1 MLRGIGFPTNTKLNT
16 SYPRHN
22 RELPGPCY
30 KTDDTTLVRFQSYYS
45 VTTASF
51 KKASFLKGH
60 IWLSLSGFKF
70 FSPPNRGS
78 FQHSLK
84 VLNTLSVLRCIQDQV
99 LMPPKFKRN
108 IQCIL
113 LKNKNKSS
121 NTHTYGT
128 ITLYGA
134 TIPSQLQLSTRR
146 LKSSLKHHISTYL
159 TVRDSV
165 CPVSFSL
172 AVTNDI
178 AYCFLFLHLLRC
190 FNSVGS
196 QSSTDQTAKTV
207 QEVPL
212 GNLGI
217 KGCLLLP
224 QAYRS
229 LPRPSQATQAQLSP
243 RQYKQQYFHKK
254 IIILKLIN
262 LVK

>member
-1 MLRGIGFPTNTKLNT
+1 
-16 SYPRHN
+16 
-22 RELPGPCY
+22 
-30 KTDDTTLVRFQSYYS
+30 
-45 VTTASF
+45 
-51 KKASFLKGH
+51 
-60 IWLSLSGFKF
+60 
-70 FSPPNRGS
+70 
-78 FQHSLK
+78 
-84 VLNTLSVLRCIQDQV
+84 
-99 LMPPKFKRN
+99 MPPKFKRN

-196 QSSTDQTAKTV
+196 QSSTDQTQKCLGSPIRQSWDQRMSAPTPSLTQLTTTFIGNSSPAIPQIV
-207 QEVPL
+207 QVAIFSKK
-212 GNLGI
+212 NTNN
-217 KGCLLLP
+217 
-224 QAYRS
+224 
-229 LPRPSQATQAQLSP
+229 TQTNQSS
-243 RQYKQQYFHKK
+243 
-254 IIILKLIN
+254 
-262 LVK
+262 